1 MSFTITSSTSTSRSD
16 QVDEGI
22 ELAELFG
29 SSPLPQQVNT
39 DTTLPTTILPLAVY
53 TRSLAS
59 DHRLPNVRIRLS
71 NTNKLAVVPGEKKT
85 WFSYVIEY
93 APVESLA
100 LMVEFLVAAKWAT

>member
-1 MSFTITSSTSTSRSD
+1 MSITIMFSTSTSRSD

-29 SSPLPQQVNT
+29 SSPLPQLVNT
-39 DTTLPTTILPLAVY
+39 DTTLPTTILPLAVH

-59 DHRLPNVRIRLS
+59 DHLPNVRIRLS
-71 NTNKLAVVPGEKKT
+71 STNKLAVVPDKKT

-100 LMVEFLVAAKWAT
+100 LIVAFLVAAKWAT